1 MRDLRDFFED
11 RGYEV
16 LSVSKNRKGEW
27 VVRTT
32 RGEFIDTYPVEFSSE
47 DVQKVK
53 GFTAS

>member
-27 VVRTT
+27 VIRTT
-32 RGEFIDTYPVEFSSE
+32 RGEFTDTFPVDFTVE
-47 DVQKVK
+47 DIEKVK
-53 GFTAS
+53 RIAAS